1 LDKNAGDI
9 KLEKNEKN
17 EMALIEKSALRERTT
32 ELIDN

>member
-1 LDKNAGDI
+1 LDKNARDI

-17 EMALIEKSALRERTT
+17 EMALIEKPALRERTT